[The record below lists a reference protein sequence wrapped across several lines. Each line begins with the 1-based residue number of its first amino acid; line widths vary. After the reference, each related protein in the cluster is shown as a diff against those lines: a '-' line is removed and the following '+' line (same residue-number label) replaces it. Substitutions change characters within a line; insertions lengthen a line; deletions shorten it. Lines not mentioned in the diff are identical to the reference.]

1 MKKIAL
7 YFIGII
13 LLFPVQSYAQFTH
26 LGNASKAEGYIYED
40 CLLDDGTRYIMSGHL
55 DVGQYGF
62 SLCRFLK
69 DDGGSW
75 YGLAIESKEYIPK
88 NGLMVIVP
96 DREESGP
103 VVLGQVLSET
113 SHVSRTK
120 SRLAPTVLFGS
131 DGSNHVVVRQKTTEI
146 QELSFAVF
154 DISEDLLSTLI
165 HDGVREIRISTR
177 STYNKLRGWTYG
189 KIASYL
195 KEAKANIDARARQS
209 LNGILEDLD

>member
-113 SHVSRTK
+113 AHVSRTK

-131 DGSNHVVVRQKTTEI
+131 DGSNLVVVRQKTTEI

-154 DISEDLLSTLI
+154 DISEDLL
-165 HDGVREIRISTR
+165 STR

-195 KEAKANIDARARQS
+195 KEAKANIDARAQQS

>member
-7 YFIGII
+7 FFIGII

-131 DGSNHVVVRQKTTEI
+131 DGSTEI

-195 KEAKANIDARARQS
+195 KEAKANIDARAQQS